1 MAIKNEFLPNYAV
14 HPGVILKEDMEMVG
28 MTQKELSDKT
38 GISKTVINEII
49 KGKRKINAEIAVLL
63 EGVLFSPAKY
73 WLNLQSNYE
82 EALAR
87 IKLNKPK
94 EEHTQSD
101 KKYRAFSV
109 SFGYTVYSNKVDKTT
124 SEAA

>member
-1 MAIKNEFLPNYAV
+1 MEIKNEFLPNYAV
-14 HPGVILKEDMEMVG
+14 HPGIILKEDMEMVG
-28 MTQKELSDKT
+28 MTQKDLADKT
-38 GISKTVINEII
+38 GISKTIINEII

-63 EGVLFSPAKY
+63 EGTLFSPAKY

-87 IKLNKPK
+87 IKLNKSK
-94 EEHTQSD
+94 QNDNT
-101 KKYRAFSV
+101 FSV
-109 SFGYTVYSNKVDKTT
+109 SFGCMLYSNKVDKIT